1 MAKITKPNQQ
11 LAEAYDT
18 VIADLNSKLLKM
30 KEGGIKL
37 GNLGTLFKKYRVI
50 KSALT
55 KKSYLYYQ
63 VSFKASK
70 ELKKA
75 LDK

>member
-18 VIADLNSKLLKM
+18 VIADLFTKLTKI

-37 GNLGTLFKKYRVI
+37 GNLGILAKKQRI
-50 KSALT
+50 LKSALT
-55 KKSYLYYQ
+55 KKTYAYYQ
-63 VSFKASK
+63 ITFKASK